1 MPPIYQFISHTKPYP
16 TAFFIIYRDA
26 YMVIGGA
33 PDRCTAAEA
42 AEKVALFA
50 LDALEFVKT
59 YRTHR
64 GEQIFIRAGLASGS
78 VVAGVVG
85 DKMPRY
91 CFFGDTVNF
100 ASRMESTSK
109 RGRIQCSDLTKH
121 LLREAPNHHFMCEER
136 REGNQ
141 IGVEVKGKG
150 MTHTWWVRKSKER
163 KSSDNKSTWHNSGEK
178 VFHGP

>member
-1 MPPIYQFISHTKPYP
+1 MFMFIYCITHFLSRSDSYVYL
-16 TAFFIIYRDA
+16 FSLLNRDA

-33 PDRCTAAEA
+33 PDRCSAAEA
-42 AEKVALFA
+42 AERVALFA
-50 LDALEFVKT
+50 LDALDFVKT

-109 RGRIQCSDLTKH
+109 RGRIQASDLTKH
-121 LLREAPNHHFMCEER
+121 LLRDAPNHHFLCEER

-141 IGVEVKGKG
+141 VGVEVKGKG
-150 MTHTWWVRKSKER
+150 LTHTWWIRKSKER
-163 KSSDNKSTWHNSGEK
+163 TCPTVDKGFQDM
-178 VFHGP
+178 